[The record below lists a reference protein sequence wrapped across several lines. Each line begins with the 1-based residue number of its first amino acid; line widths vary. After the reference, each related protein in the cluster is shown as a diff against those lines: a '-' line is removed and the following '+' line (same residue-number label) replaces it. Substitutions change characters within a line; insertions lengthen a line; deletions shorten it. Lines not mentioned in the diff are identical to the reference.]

1 MMQSKVFLLLEP
13 SVMIPSWFS
22 RSIEGLKEAA
32 AKQKKTVQMVDSPEQ
47 IDEGAISAIL
57 VSTNN
62 EWTRDTINKCRSRR
76 IRPILIGG
84 NPSKFGEDISGTVY
98 SGKSSVEELLRYF
111 VSCGRKK
118 VALLG
123 INTRGSNDQSKREAF
138 LSLARQ
144 MRLPITADDI
154 YYYKMA
160 DSENPGEAFFDAI
173 SQYDGV
179 ICSNDYVAAV
189 VLSYAAEHG
198 IRVPE
203 QLFVSG
209 LGDNPLC
216 RYTEP
221 SLTSATRSYRKTGEQ
236 AFNIWKQITND
247 PDIFSVVVT
256 VRCEIKP
263 RASTANAP
271 LPTGDIGI
279 QAERKNPS
287 MPEGTLV
294 EAYAA
299 ARSLEYCLSQC
310 DQTDI
315 SIIHGM
321 ICGASA
327 ETLAEQLFLSAG
339 TVRYRLKKMY
349 ESANVSTKAEFI
361 ELFKRYICNDVFFR
375 DYLNDA
381 GT

>member
-47 IDEGAISAIL
+47 IDEGAISVIL
-57 VSTNN
+57 ISTNN

-84 NPSKFGEDISGTVY
+84 NPIKFGEDISGTVY

-160 DSENPGEAFFDAI
+160 DSENPGEAF
-173 SQYDGV
+173 
-179 ICSNDYVAAV
+179 
-189 VLSYAAEHG
+189 L
-198 IRVPE
+198 
-203 QLFVSG
+203 
-209 LGDNPLC
+209 
-216 RYTEP
+216 
-221 SLTSATRSYRKTGEQ
+221 TRSRNMTG
-236 AFNIWKQITND
+236 
-247 PDIFSVVVT
+247 
-256 VRCEIKP
+256 
-263 RASTANAP
+263 
-271 LPTGDIGI
+271 
-279 QAERKNPS
+279 
-287 MPEGTLV
+287 
-294 EAYAA
+294 
-299 ARSLEYCLSQC
+299 
-310 DQTDI
+310 
-315 SIIHGM
+315 
-321 ICGASA
+321 
-327 ETLAEQLFLSAG
+327 
-339 TVRYRLKKMY
+339 
-349 ESANVSTKAEFI
+349 
-361 ELFKRYICNDVFFR
+361 
-375 DYLNDA
+375 
-381 GT
+381 